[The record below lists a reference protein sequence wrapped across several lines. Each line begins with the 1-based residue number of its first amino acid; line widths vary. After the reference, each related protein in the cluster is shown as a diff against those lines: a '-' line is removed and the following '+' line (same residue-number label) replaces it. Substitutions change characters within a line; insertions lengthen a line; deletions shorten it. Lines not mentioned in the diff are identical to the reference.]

1 MDQEKLHVT
10 TETLPGGIGLV
21 AASGYINNEGAQTI
35 ADAVEQL
42 LAKNNNTLLVDLAGT
57 KIINSI
63 GISILLEI
71 LEKLLDRGGR
81 LAFCNLTPTIAKTF
95 EIMGLAQYA
104 GIHPDRDSAL
114 AALTTGH
121 GTA

>member
-1 MDQEKLHVT
+1 MDQEQLSVSM
-10 TETLPGGIGLV
+10 ESLEGGIGLIT
-21 AASGYINNEGAQTI
+21 ASGYINNEGGQAI
-35 ADAVEQL
+35 ADAVEGL
-42 LAKNNNTLLVDLAGT
+42 LGEGDRILLVDLAGT

-71 LEKLLDRGGR
+71 LERLLDDGGR

-104 GIHPDRDSAL
+104 GIYSDRETALEAL
-114 AALTTGH
+114 ASH
-121 GTA
+121 GEG

>member
-1 MDQEKLHVT
+1 MMEQEQLKVSA
-10 TETLPGGIGLV
+10 ETVPGGIGLIS
-21 AASGYINNEGAQTI
+21 ASGYINNEGGQAI
-35 ADAVEQL
+35 ADAVERL
-42 LAKNNNTLLVDLAGT
+42 LGEGNTTLLVDLAGT

-71 LEKLLDRGGR
+71 LEKLLDGGGR

-104 GIHPDRDSAL
+104 GIYSDRDAAL
-114 AALTTGH
+114 AELGDH
-121 GTA
+121 GGE

>member
-1 MDQEKLHVT
+1 MEQEQLRVT

-21 AASGYINNEGAQTI
+21 AASGYINNEGAQAI
-35 ADAVEQL
+35 ADAVERL
-42 LAKNNNTLLVDLAGT
+42 LAKGNSTLLVDLAGT

-71 LEKLLDRGGR
+71 LEKLLDGGGR

-104 GIHPDRDSAL
+104 GIYPDRASAL
-114 AALTTGH
+114 ADLSTDGA
-121 GTA
+121 A

>member
-1 MDQEKLHVT
+1 MMEQEQLRVT

-21 AASGYINNEGAQTI
+21 AASGYINNEGAQAI
-35 ADAVEQL
+35 ADAVERL
-42 LAKNNNTLLVDLAGT
+42 LAKGNSTLLVDLAGT

-71 LEKLLDRGGR
+71 LEKLLDGGGR

-104 GIHPDRDSAL
+104 GIYPDRASAL
-114 AALTTGH
+114 ADLSTDGA
-121 GTA
+121 A